1 MQLQRFRIRRIVEA
15 LDPALT
21 TNMTQTKNKSIAII
35 GAGMAGI
42 TAARTLDQAGHHV
55 TVFEKS
61 RGFGGRMSS
70 RRSAFGSFDHGTQ
83 YFTARDPQFLQ
94 MIAWANQTAS
104 GLVQAWDA
112 KQKKS
117 EQRLVATPGMSAL
130 ATHIARPL
138 ADQGKIHLQHRVQSI
153 TRDNSG
159 WAIKA
164 IDNQEQEKERD
175 YAGFDQIILAIPSIQ
190 ANALLLQTRQHS
202 EWVSAIDRVVVAP
215 CWTLMLAFPN
225 ADKALGP
232 AWNASHSEH
241 KRVSWVARESSK
253 PTRTPIERWTVQA
266 NAAWSERHLEDD
278 PQRVKEKLMK
288 AFAEITG
295 IHAQPPHAEVHRWR
309 YAITQKPLGKPFLW
323 DSKNGIGICG
333 DWCIGHRVEDAF
345 ISGLRLAYETQV

>member
-1 MQLQRFRIRRIVEA
+1 
-15 LDPALT
+15 
-21 TNMTQTKNKSIAII
+21 MTQTKPKRIAII

-70 RRSAFGSFDHGTQ
+70 RRSSFGSFDHGTQ
-83 YFTARDPQFLQ
+83 YFTARDPRFVQ
-94 MIAWANQTAS
+94 MLAWANQTLN
-104 GLVQAWDA
+104 GLVQVWDA

-117 EQRLVATPGMSAL
+117 EQRLVATPSMNAL
-130 ATHIARPL
+130 VTHIAQPL
-138 ADQGKIHLQHRVQSI
+138 ADDGKINLQHRVQSI
-153 TRDNSG
+153 TRGGVS
-159 WAIKA
+159 WAIKT
-164 IDNQEQEKERD
+164 IDAQEQERD
-175 YAGFDQIILAIPSIQ
+175 HAGFDQIVLAIPSIQ
-190 ANALLLQTRQHS
+190 TNALLIQTRQHA

-225 ADKALGP
+225 ADRALGP

-253 PTRTPIERWTVQA
+253 PGRTVMERWTVQA
-266 NAAWSERHLEDD
+266 NAAWSEAHLEDD
-278 PQRVKEKLMK
+278 PQRVKEKLLK
-288 AFAEITG
+288 AFSEITG

-309 YAITQKPLGKPFLW
+309 YAITQQPLGKPFLW
-323 DSKNGIGICG
+323 DEKNGIGICG

-345 ISGLRLAYETQV
+345 ISGLSLAHKTQGIT